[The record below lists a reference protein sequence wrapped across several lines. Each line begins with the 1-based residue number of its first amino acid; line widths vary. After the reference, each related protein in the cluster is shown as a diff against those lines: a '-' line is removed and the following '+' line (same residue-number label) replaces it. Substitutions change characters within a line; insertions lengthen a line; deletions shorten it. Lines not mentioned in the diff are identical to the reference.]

1 MTDTQRKSIST
12 IILSLLLTF
21 TLSLVLGCKIN
32 EKVSDKTL
40 QPADFA
46 KVEELLNLKDERV
59 VMLDVRRPDRFQKE
73 HIEGAFNI
81 YMPQIRRRERLLT
94 GSPIIIVYSS
104 GEVRDYLST
113 AACKRLLSLGYG
125 NVYDYRGG
133 IKDWLKKDGPTDST
147 AIMADLAE

>member
-1 MTDTQRKSIST
+1 MTALIRKSSSLTTLTLFLALI
-12 IILSLLLTF
+12 LLLIP
-21 TLSLVLGCKIN
+21 GCKMN
-32 EKVSDKTL
+32 QKVSDKTL

-46 KVEELLNLKDERV
+46 KVEELLAMPEQRI

-73 HIEGAFNI
+73 HIDGAFNI

-94 GSPIIIVYSS
+94 GDPIIIVYSS

-125 NVYDYRGG
+125 SVYDYRGG
-133 IKDWLKKDGPTDST
+133 LKDWLKQEGATTST
-147 AIMADLAE
+147 TVMADLAE